1 MKQVLFFGAGLVPVD
16 DANQIPVVLIE
27 LKLELALF
35 VDDQLGSRVKNARAL
50 VFVGIVQ
57 VEFAGRQVVGGGSG
71 VVTSFGE
78 SDRAVGGKA
87 NFAARVGA
95 DQPNMARLLSSCAG
109 MIQPWGQLSG
119 PRQPR
124 GELCGGKDIG
134 VCSRPWPRH
143 RFQRSQSGGV
153 WPVKTDVEQKAQLDE
168 LLRPVMAQVFNHSR

>member
-57 VEFAGRQVVGGGSG
+57 VEFAGRQVEGFCCG
-71 VVTSFGE
+71 VVTSFDE
-78 SDRAVGGKA
+78 SDRAVGGEA

-95 DQPNMARLLSSCAG
+95 DQPNISEVRANGAGDGNSADGLHLLERVDQTLILAFLEG
-109 MIQPWGQLSG
+109 I
-119 PRQPR
+119 
-124 GELCGGKDIG
+124 
-134 VCSRPWPRH
+134 H
-143 RFQRSQSGGV
+143 
-153 WPVKTDVEQKAQLDE
+153 
-168 LLRPVMAQVFNHSR
+168 